1 MKRRGIIYFHRK
13 TDTRCQFFFQERIVN
28 HRKIEYNDL
37 NKILILYWYQPMT
50 LYEQIREDMKDA
62 MRNKDSVTLD
72 TVRMLISSVKNKA
85 IDLGKEI
92 DDADVVATIKSDLK
106 KLKDGLDSFVS
117 AARED
122 LAEKA
127 RVEIAI
133 LEKYLP
139 AQMSEEEL
147 EAKVKAKLADL
158 GITDMASVGKA
169 MGALMADLKEYADGS
184 RIKQMIDKLLKKE

>member
-1 MKRRGIIYFHRK
+1 
-13 TDTRCQFFFQERIVN
+13 
-28 HRKIEYNDL
+28 
-37 NKILILYWYQPMT
+37 MT
-50 LYEQIREDMKDA
+50 LYEQIREDMKNA
-62 MRNKDSVTLD
+62 MKNKDSVTLD

-139 AQMSEEEL
+139 AQMSDGEL

-158 GITDMASVGKA
+158 GITDVASVGKA
-169 MGALMADLKEYADGS
+169 MGSIMADLKEYADGS
-184 RIKQMIDKLLKKE
+184 RIKQMVDKLLKKE

>member
-1 MKRRGIIYFHRK
+1 
-13 TDTRCQFFFQERIVN
+13 
-28 HRKIEYNDL
+28 
-37 NKILILYWYQPMT
+37 MT
-50 LYEQIREDMKDA
+50 LYEQIREDMKNA

-106 KLKDGLDSFVS
+106 KLKDGLDAFVS

-147 EAKVKAKLADL
+147 EKKVKAKLAEL

-169 MGALMADLKEYADGS
+169 MGSMMADLKEYADGS
-184 RIKQMIDKLLKKE
+184 RIKTMIDKLLKKE

>member
-1 MKRRGIIYFHRK
+1 
-13 TDTRCQFFFQERIVN
+13 
-28 HRKIEYNDL
+28 
-37 NKILILYWYQPMT
+37 MT
-50 LYEQIREDMKDA
+50 LYDQIREDMKMA
-62 MRNKDSVTLD
+62 MKNKDSKTLD
-72 TVRMLISSVKNKA
+72 TVRMLVASLKNKM
-85 IDLGKEI
+85 IDLGKEL
-92 DDADVVATIKSDLK
+92 DDADVLATIKSDVK

-122 LAEKA
+122 LAAAA
-127 RVEIAI
+127 REEIAI

-147 EAKVKAKLADL
+147 EKKVRAKLAEL

-184 RIKQMIDKLLKKE
+184 RIKGMVDRILKGE

>member
-1 MKRRGIIYFHRK
+1 
-13 TDTRCQFFFQERIVN
+13 
-28 HRKIEYNDL
+28 
-37 NKILILYWYQPMT
+37 MT
-50 LYEQIREDMKDA
+50 LYEQIREDMKNA

-92 DDADVVATIKSDLK
+92 EDADVVATIKSDLK
-106 KLKDGLDSFVS
+106 KLKDGLDAFVS

-139 AQMSEEEL
+139 EQMSEEEL
-147 EAKVKAKLADL
+147 EKKVKAKLAEL

-169 MGALMADLKEYADGS
+169 MGGLMADLKEYADGS

>member
-1 MKRRGIIYFHRK
+1 
-13 TDTRCQFFFQERIVN
+13 
-28 HRKIEYNDL
+28 
-37 NKILILYWYQPMT
+37 MT